1 VDITLFFNRV
11 GKRIVNVPSFLVRVE
26 SQKHID
32 FALDSPYG
40 GGPPGRVK
48 SKRMKAKEKPAEATE
63 EAEE

>member
-1 VDITLFFNRV
+1 M
-11 GKRIVNVPSFLVRVE
+11 NVPSFLVRVE

-32 FALDSPYG
+32 FAMDSPYG